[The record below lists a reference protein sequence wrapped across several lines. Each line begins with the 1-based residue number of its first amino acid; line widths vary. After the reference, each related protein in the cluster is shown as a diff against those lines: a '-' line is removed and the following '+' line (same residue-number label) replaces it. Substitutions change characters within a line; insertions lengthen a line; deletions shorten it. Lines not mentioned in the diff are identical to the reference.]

1 MLRSLYTAAT
11 GMSAQETKLDVTAH
25 NLANASTNGFKK
37 TRTDFQDLLS
47 ETIRSATAPGA
58 GGGGQPAPLQVG
70 LGVKTAS
77 TSRSMAQGDLV
88 STENPWD
95 LAIEGSGFFR
105 IQRANGDIAYTRDG
119 AFRVDATGRVVTQAG
134 ELVEPGLT
142 IPADATQVTVKN
154 DGTLQVRL
162 SGRTDLTE
170 IGAIQLATFT
180 NPAGLEAIGGNL
192 LQATAA
198 SGEPIIA
205 KAGEQ
210 GTGSISQGYLEN
222 ANVKAVEEMIN
233 MITTQR
239 SYEMNSKVIQ
249 SADQMLQRL
258 TQLR

>member
-11 GMSAQETKLDVTAH
+11 GMDAQQTKLDVVAH

-47 ETIRSATAPGA
+47 ETIRSATAPGP

-77 TSRSMAQGDLV
+77 TSRSMEQGDLV
-88 STENPWD
+88 STENTWD

-105 IQRANGDIAYTRDG
+105 IQRTNGDIAYTRDG
-119 AFRVDATGRVVTQAG
+119 AFRVDATGRLVTQSG
-134 ELVEPGLT
+134 ELVEPGIT
-142 IPADATQVTVKN
+142 IPTDATQITVKG
-154 DGTLQVRL
+154 DGTVQARL
-162 SGRTDLTE
+162 SGRTDATDL
-170 IGAIQLATFT
+170 GVIQLATFT
-180 NPAGLEAIGGNL
+180 NPSGLESIGGNL
-192 LQATAA
+192 LQSTSA
-198 SGEPIIA
+198 SGEPIIV

>member
-11 GMSAQETKLDVTAH
+11 GMDAQQTKLDVVAH
-25 NLANASTNGFKK
+25 NLANASTNGYKK

-47 ETIRSATAPGA
+47 ETIRSASAPGA

-77 TSRSMAQGDLV
+77 TSRSMTQGDLV

-119 AFRVDATGRVVTQAG
+119 AFRVDATGRVVSQAG
-134 ELVEPGLT
+134 ELVEPGIT
-142 IPADATQVTVKN
+142 IPADATQVNIKA
-154 DGTLQVRL
+154 DGTVQVRL
-162 SGRTDLTE
+162 SGRTELTD
-170 IGAIQLATFT
+170 IGAIQLANFT
-180 NPAGLEAIGGNL
+180 NPAGLESIGGNL

-198 SGEPIIA
+198 SGEPILTR
-205 KAGEQ
+205 AGEQ

>member
-11 GMSAQETKLDVTAH
+11 GMDAQQTKLDVVAH

-47 ETIRSATAPGA
+47 ETIRSASAPGA
-58 GGGGQPAPLQVG
+58 AGGGQPAPLQVG
-70 LGVKTAS
+70 LGVRTAS
-77 TSRSMAQGDLV
+77 TSRSLAQGDLV
-88 STENPWD
+88 STENTWD

-105 IQRANGDIAYTRDG
+105 IQRANGDAAYTRDG
-119 AFRVDATGRVVTQAG
+119 AFRVDSTGRVVTQSG
-134 ELVEPGLT
+134 ELVEPGIT
-142 IPADATQVTVKN
+142 IPADATQVTVKS
-154 DGTLQVRL
+154 DGTVQVRL

-170 IGAIQLATFT
+170 VGTIQLTTFT

-192 LQATAA
+192 LQATDA
-198 SGEPIIA
+198 SGEPVIA

-210 GTGSISQGYLEN
+210 GAGNISQGYLEN

>member
-11 GMSAQETKLDVTAH
+11 GMDAQQTKLDVVAH

-47 ETIRSATAPGA
+47 ETIRSASAPGA

-70 LGVKTAS
+70 LGVRTAS
-77 TSRSMAQGDLV
+77 TSRSLAQGDLV
-88 STENPWD
+88 STENTWD

-105 IQRANGDIAYTRDG
+105 IQRANGDVAYTRDG
-119 AFRVDATGRVVTQAG
+119 AFRVDSTGRVVTQSG
-134 ELVEPGLT
+134 ELVEPGIT
-142 IPADATQVTVKN
+142 IPADATQVTVKS
-154 DGTLQVRL
+154 DGTVQVRL
-162 SGRTDLTE
+162 AGRTDLTE
-170 IGAIQLATFT
+170 VGTIQLTTFT

-192 LQATAA
+192 LQATDA
-198 SGEPIIA
+198 SGEPVIA

-210 GTGSISQGYLEN
+210 GVGSISQGYLEN